1 MTTKQQQLRRIAELE
16 QAAQRNKDQVD
27 GSVLVFDWSDEHRRR
42 WRGFDAAQVAEAL
55 RPEVRDGK

>member
-1 MTTKQQQLRRIAELE
+1 MTKQLTRRIAELE
-16 QAAQRNKDQVD
+16 QSLQREEKVD

-55 RPEVRDGK
+55 RPEGVKNA

>member
-1 MTTKQQQLRRIAELE
+1 MTKQQQLRRIAELE
-16 QAAQRNKDQVD
+16 QSSQRKDQVD

>member
-1 MTTKQQQLRRIAELE
+1 MAKQLTRRIAELE
-16 QAAQRNKDQVD
+16 QSSQRKDVD

-55 RPEVRDGK
+55 RPEGVKNA

>member
-1 MTTKQQQLRRIAELE
+1 MAKQLTRRIAELE
-16 QAAQRNKDQVD
+16 QSSQQKDQVD
-27 GSVLVFDWSDEHRRR
+27 GSVLIFDWSDEHRRR

>member
-1 MTTKQQQLRRIAELE
+1 MTKQQQLRRIAELE
-16 QAAQRNKDQVD
+16 QSSQRKDQVD
-27 GSVLVFDWSDEHRRR
+27 GSVLVFDWSDAHRRV